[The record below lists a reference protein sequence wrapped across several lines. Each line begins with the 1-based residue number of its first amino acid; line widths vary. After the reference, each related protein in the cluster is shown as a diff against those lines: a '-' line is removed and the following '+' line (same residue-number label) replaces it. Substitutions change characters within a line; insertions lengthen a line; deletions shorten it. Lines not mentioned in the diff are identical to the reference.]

1 MRTTTQYNGRNRRG
15 GRRAEGMMKG
25 GHSEEGGEVPMKVPM
40 GAGECQN
47 WEGRTHGVRTRRP
60 I

>member
-15 GRRAEGMMKG
+15 GRRVEGMAKG
-25 GHSEEGGEVPMKVPM
+25 GYSEEGREVPMEVPM
-40 GAGECQN
+40 GARECRD
-47 WEGRTHGVRTRRP
+47 WEGRTHGARTRRP